1 MFFCCLYCFC
11 HLLVFLFF
19 FLMIRRPPRS
29 TLFPY
34 TTLFRSLSHLPAVR
48 DPMPIDRRSVV
59 VDGRRVSYLTAGG
72 SAAARAILL
81 IHGSAV
87 SAGYWI
93 NQLCSLGDAFQVAAI
108 DLPGHGKSDPIP
120 PASVEAY

>member
-1 MFFCCLYCFC
+1 
-11 HLLVFLFF
+11 
-19 FLMIRRPPRS
+19 
-29 TLFPY
+29 
-34 TTLFRSLSHLPAVR
+34 
-48 DPMPIDRRSVV
+48 MPIDRRSVV

-108 DLPGHGKSDPIP
+108 DLPGHGKADPIP
-120 PASVEAY
+120 QASVEAYAEPAGKVLEALGMDPGPGLGPPAGGPVATAPAARPP

>member
-1 MFFCCLYCFC
+1 
-11 HLLVFLFF
+11 
-19 FLMIRRPPRS
+19 
-29 TLFPY
+29 
-34 TTLFRSLSHLPAVR
+34 
-48 DPMPIDRRSVV
+48 MPIDRRSVV

-93 NQLCSLGDAFQVAAI
+93 NQLCRLGDAFQVAAI
-108 DLPGHGKSDPIP
+108 DLPGHGNTAPIP
-120 PASVEAY
+120 QARVAAYAETVGKTLGAPRMDPGLAGAQAPGGGART